1 MTRVWIGVILVVVLA
16 FFLRIYRIESVPP
29 ALNWDEVSIGYNAYS
44 IMKTGRDEW
53 GEWMPLHFKSY
64 GEYKLP
70 GQIYA
75 SIPGIAIFGLN
86 EFGVRITPVVY
97 GSLTILIVFLLA
109 RSLFA
114 SNKIGLLSALFVAVS
129 PWHIQLT
136 RGSFESS
143 FALFWVL
150 LGLWFWV
157 EGAVKLRWL
166 WLVTVLCFVLAIYT
180 YNSERGFIPLLILG
194 LMWIYRKA
202 IMDSKK
208 VFFSAGLLFVLLLV
222 PLAPFILSGEGGAR
236 YKLVSVAD
244 DPGLLPRVNEARG
257 NSTSSKRPRRCSKT
271 GFGKKKPWR
280 S

>member
-1 MTRVWIGVILVVVLA
+1 
-16 FFLRIYRIESVPP
+16 
-29 ALNWDEVSIGYNAYS
+29 
-44 IMKTGRDEW
+44 MKTGRDEW

-166 WLVTVLCFVLAIYT
+166 WLVTVLCFVLADDKRMDHI
-180 YNSERGFIPLLILG
+180 NSFEELGAHWEKETEHYFEHYKDLKKPGTCKVLGFFG
-194 LMWIYRKA
+194 KDEA
-202 IMDSKK
+202 IK
-208 VFFSAGLLFVLLLV
+208 
-222 PLAPFILSGEGGAR
+222 IIRECQER
-236 YKLVSVAD
+236 YKNHAAYRTFD
-244 DPGLLPRVNEARG
+244 II
-257 NSTSSKRPRRCSKT
+257 
-271 GFGKKKPWR
+271 
-280 S
+280 